1 VRLTQEQVAVIK
13 AQVEAQFGPDAGV
26 YLFGSRA
33 NDSVRGGDI
42 DLYIELTKPCEDIMM
57 RSLRLNGGLQQAF
70 GAQCIDILI
79 RAPGQPMQAVH
90 RAAKQTGIRL

>member
-1 VRLTQEQVAVIK
+1 MRLTQEQVATIK
-13 AQVEAQFGPDAGV
+13 EQVEAQFGPDAGV

-70 GAQCIDILI
+70 GAQRIDILI

-90 RAAKQTGIRL
+90 RAANQTGIRL